1 MSKMYIVIGVPG
13 CGKSTYIMNHSKET
27 DIIVSRDKIR
37 YSILKDTDEYFSK
50 EKEVYNE
57 FIKQINAA
65 VASGCDIWV
74 DQTSLTKASRKKLF
88 SRLNKKPKEIIA
100 IYFNIP
106 IDIAL
111 QRNAKRTGR
120 ALVPEDAII
129 NMYNSLEKPNKEEG
143 FTDIWEV

>member
-13 CGKSTYIMNHSKET
+13 CGKSTYIMNHSKE
-27 DIIVSRDKIR
+27 R
-37 YSILKDTDEYFSK
+37 
-50 EKEVYNE
+50 EVYNE

-65 VASGCDIWV
+65 VASKCDIWV
-74 DQTSLTKASRKKLF
+74 DQTSLNKASRKKLF
-88 SRLNKKPKEIIA
+88 NKINKKPKEIIA

-111 QRNAKRTGR
+111 QRNTKRTGR

-129 NMYNSLEKPNKEEG
+129 NMYNSLEKPSRDEG
-143 FTDIWEV
+143 FTDILEVCD